1 MGPGSHHRGPLYIIT
16 APDAETGSTKVEI
29 VDANGNWVGPAL
41 SPTGNVVIPT
51 GKTLTVTDAGALLS
65 PAGVKVPSYI
75 EKDWAQMDATIPATQ
90 TVMVAQE
97 ALQLVAAT
105 VRFSHVGGSGAA
117 LSLAKDPSGT
127 APGGGTGL
135 VTATADLTGGTTA
148 VNVNFPFA
156 LSATPA
162 NLQFA
167 AGDGFSLVFSGTLTA
182 LTGLVVSAQ
191 FQRL

>member
-1 MGPGSHHRGPLYIIT
+1 MGPGSRHRAPLYIIT
-16 APDAETGSTKVEI
+16 AVDGETGSARVEI
-29 VDANGNWVGPAL
+29 VDANGNWVGPGINL
-41 SPTGNVVIPT
+41 TGNLVVAT
-51 GKTLTVTDAGALLS
+51 TKTATITDAGALFS

-75 EKDWAQMDATIPATQ
+75 EKDWAQMDATIPASQ
-90 TVMVAQE
+90 TVMIAQE
-97 ALQLVAAT
+97 ALQLVSASC
-105 VRFSHVGGSGAA
+105 RFSHVGGSSAA

-182 LTGLVVSAQ
+182 LLGLVVSAQ